1 MSGHIDASVVVSEL
15 KSKIRQLQLDL
26 YHKDLSLEE
35 TKQKLRHQ
43 LAEEVKIEFDA
54 LLMEKNDEL
63 ERTKQHL
70 SSMEARM
77 RRVQGNNE
85 DSNKVEELQSIIE
98 RLQNENVSVSKEMS
112 KITESF
118 QKTFDENKV
127 LSTQL
132 QEYND
137 TGKKSTKKT
146 KASVEIANIKADME
160 KQQDEFL
167 EILSQKE
174 SEIEFLTEEISSV
187 KDDCVKKGETLQDIQ
202 SKYDDLHKEMNDIRK
217 YLHQYQEQEKDNEVL
232 VEKIKEDLEK
242 EIESLKNKNS
252 VLTTRLLEREKK
264 NSHYVKHLEQKV
276 RQLEEQGP

>member
-98 RLQNENVSVSKEMS
+98 RLQEENASVSKEMS
-112 KITESF
+112 KLTESF

-174 SEIEFLTEEISSV
+174 SEIEFLTEEISSF
-187 KDDCVKKGETLQDIQ
+187 KDECVKKGEILQDIQ

-217 YLHQYQEQEKDNEVL
+217 DLQQYQEQEKDNEDL

-276 RQLEEQGP
+276 RDLGGLC

>member
-1 MSGHIDASVVVSEL
+1 VVVSEL

-98 RLQNENVSVSKEMS
+98 RLQEENASVSKEMS
-112 KITESF
+112 KLTESF